1 MSFKYVSLMHR
12 FYLTSQ
18 DYLVRL
24 DEKNF
29 IDATHKG
36 NVARFLNHSCA
47 PNCYMKTVSDPL
59 LLHVRLRDLFDPVA
73 LRT

>member
-1 MSFKYVSLMHR
+1 MHL
-12 FYLTSQ
+12 FCLPSQ

-24 DEKNF
+24 DENNF
-29 IDATHKG
+29 VDATHKG

-59 LLHVRLRDLFDPVA
+59 LLYVRLRDS
-73 LRT
+73 TK